1 MKKTLI
7 ALTVAGLGFT
17 AAANAAVEAKAVAK
31 WKATA
36 KKDTVSEL
44 VVTPLD
50 SLSFQYAEGIKGFNT
65 VSGLFDVAIQG
76 DDSAT
81 DFTLKAK
88 KLSGTLNHLSG
99 GSTVDVGVFWMGQPV
114 TENAYTTLIDTA
126 AGNTGGDLSPLASSF
141 NVGNAT
147 DIQRHTAQGSFTFN
161 IESATANGVAAAFDT
176 LPDGMWTGEVNVEF
190 VANWI

>member
-1 MKKTLI
+1 M
-7 ALTVAGLGFT
+7 
-17 AAANAAVEAKAVAK
+17 
-31 WKATA
+31 
-36 KKDTVSEL
+36 SEL

-114 TENAYTTLIDTA
+114 TANAYTTLIDTA

-147 DIQRHTAQGSFTFN
+147 DLQRHTAQGSFTFN